1 MKKFRFRLE
10 TVLKLRRL
18 AEDEKKRVVGELL
31 SEIHRRQQ
39 EAVELDASA
48 SVVGRQLKERNGAGR
63 IDLTWLGN
71 YESYVS
77 HVRGSI
83 AEIIESV
90 VELQQKL
97 TGARQEL
104 AEAAK
109 GARIIEKLKEKRKEQ
124 YDDHLSRAEAREQDE
139 VATKNFIR
147 SRFSA

>member
-48 SVVGRQLKERNGAGR
+48 SAIGRQLKERNGAGR

>member
-48 SVVGRQLKERNGAGR
+48 SVVGQQLKERNGAGR

-124 YDDHLSRAEAREQDE
+124 YDHHLSRAEAREQDE